1 MSATAVSTT
10 LVREESKVQCLVYY
24 INQAFQRVDAK
35 ELIRRGDKCQ
45 KYENVQQV
53 PREKMTTITSPRS
66 FAHQRIDIVGPL
78 PHGKKQVKLL
88 LIVIDYFTK

>member
-1 MSATAVSTT
+1 MV
-10 LVREESKVQCLVYY
+10 E
-24 INQAFQRVDAK
+24 AK
-35 ELIRRGDKCQ
+35 ELVRIGDKCQ
-45 KYENVQQV
+45 KYENIQQV
-53 PREKMTTITSPRS
+53 PKEKMTTITSPRS